1 MPKALSQ
8 ELGRGEE
15 QMQQLASD
23 GLLKNNY
30 TQFTLLSFW
39 MKLQNVYSVLT
50 EKVLMLLFRRWRKLN
65 LKKRPFHAEPSQ
77 GKIYN

>member
-50 EKVLMLLFRRWRKLN
+50 EKVLMLLFRRW
-65 LKKRPFHAEPSQ
+65 
-77 GKIYN
+77 